1 MTTDTHTRR
10 RHTPLA
16 VLLAALAFIL
26 TTSIASADPPGNNGT
41 VKVHSGTGATEPANE
56 MANDSHV
63 TCPFHLHFYGGD
75 AGQSGE
81 WSVAAVNDV
90 GFFSGTYV
98 ADGNGEAESG
108 EVFMAAGHYR
118 VSWQGH
124 TEDSAKHKTFWV
136 EGECEG
142 GPGG

>member
-26 TTSIASADPPGNNGT
+26 TTSIASADPAGNNGT
-41 VKVHSGTGATEPANE
+41 VKVHSGGETEPPVDVRNE
-56 MANDSHV
+56 AHV
-63 TCPFHLHFYGGD
+63 TCPFHLHFFFGD
-75 AGQSGE
+75 AGQSGT
-81 WSVAAVNDV
+81 WSVAAVDDV

-98 ADGNGEAESG
+98 ADANGEANSG
-108 EVFMAAGHYR
+108 PVFMAEGHYM